1 MEIKVHMVGR
11 ITAENRYNG
20 WYVFIQ
26 TYRKSG
32 DYLILICNNKLFG
45 ADENGNRIE
54 GTIAYDEWL
63 PDMVSLENY
72 FEVNGWQVEW
82 LDDPKPEWLED
93 EAE

>member
-1 MEIKVHMVGR
+1 MEIKVHTVGR
-11 ITAENRYNG
+11 ITAEDRYNG

-26 TYRKSG
+26 TYKKSNN
-32 DYLILICNNKLFG
+32 YLILTANNKVFG
-45 ADENGNRIE
+45 GDENGNRIE
-54 GTIAYDEWL
+54 GTIAYDSWM

-82 LDDPKPEWLED
+82 LEDQKPAWLKD